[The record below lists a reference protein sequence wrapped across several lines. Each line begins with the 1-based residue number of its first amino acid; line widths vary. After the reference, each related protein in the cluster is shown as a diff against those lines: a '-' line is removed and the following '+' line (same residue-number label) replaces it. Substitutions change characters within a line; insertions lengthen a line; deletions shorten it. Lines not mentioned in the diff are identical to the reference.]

1 MRLIAILL
9 KSRIHRQCA
18 GIRHIG
24 CGRGRSTPRR
34 TAEKFGVWICLGGV
48 TGIDGEE
55 SGTIGYRGLDAAVV
69 SKTLLAA
76 AKGAASDMYAVGLLF
91 MDGGAALG
99 NAVGI

>member
-1 MRLIAILL
+1 MPGFGILGASGVGVPPDEPQRSSAYGL
-9 KSRIHRQCA
+9 KL
-18 GIRHIG
+18 
-24 CGRGRSTPRR
+24 
-34 TAEKFGVWICLGGV
+34 VCLGGV

-69 SKTLLAA
+69 SKPLLAA